1 MSNRVPRELL
11 FGNPEKTSPKISP
24 NGKLWAYLAPDEG
37 VLNIWVGAEGGPARP
52 LTKDRGRGV
61 RVFLWA
67 EDERSIL
74 YLQDVN
80 GDENWHLYQADLMTG
95 VTCDLTPYPGVQA
108 QIVATEPRFPDEILI
123 ALNDRD
129 PKLHDVWRLNL
140 KTKERT
146 LEAKNPGDVI
156 GWLPDRNFKIGLQ
169 KAMTSDGGTVLR
181 VKDSGR
187 LQETLEDENPLKGWR
202 DFLSCGPDD
211 QLGAHGFAPDGA
223 SIYIESSV
231 NRDLTALFEMPLSG
245 GHSRILA
252 EHPESDLS
260 AVLLHPSEHRV
271 EAAAFAVDR
280 LQWKILDPSLA
291 ADFTALEDLNADV
304 SIVSRNDADTIW
316 YILVN
321 TPERSPA
328 FLRWDRAARRV
339 TPLFLTRPQLEG
351 YTLAPMLPV
360 RYAARDG
367 LTVRGYITTPAG
379 RKAAMLPLVLLV
391 HGGPWVR
398 DHWGFNPEAQWLAS
412 LGYATLQLNYRG
424 SSGFGKGHLH
434 AGDREWGAKMQ
445 DDLTDGVKWAVAQG
459 VADPAR
465 VAIYGG
471 SYGGYAALAGAAFT
485 PGVYRCAI
493 DVVGPSNLITLIK
506 SIPPYWA
513 PMKRIFDLRVG
524 GVETEE
530 EFLKSRSPLFHVD
543 KIDIPLLIAQG
554 AHDPR
559 VKQAESEQI
568 VSALRAKGKPV
579 EYLLY
584 PDEGHGFAKPANRLA
599 FYAAAEAFLAKHLS

>member
-1 MSNRVPRELL
+1 MSERVPRELL
-11 FGNPEKTSPKISP
+11 FGNPEKASPKISP

-37 VLNIWVGAEGGPARP
+37 VLNIWAGPEGGDARP
-52 LTKDRGRGV
+52 LTGDRGRGI

-67 EDERSIL
+67 EDEKSIL
-74 YLQDVN
+74 YIQDRD
-80 GDENWHLYQADLMTG
+80 GDENWHLYQTDVESGATR
-95 VTCDLTPYPGVQA
+95 DLTPYPGVQA
-108 QIVATEPRFPDEILI
+108 QIVATEPRFPDEILV

-140 KTKERT
+140 KTGART

-156 GWLPDRNFKIGLQ
+156 GWLPDHGFRIALH
-169 KAMTSDGGTVLR
+169 KAMTPEGGTVLR
-181 VKDSGR
+181 LRDG
-187 LQETLEDENPLKGWR
+187 DGWR

-211 QLGAHGFAPDGA
+211 QLGAHGFTPDGA
-223 SIYIESSV
+223 SVYVESSV
-231 NRDLTALFEMPLSG
+231 GRDTTALLEVPLSG
-245 GHSRILA
+245 GPGKVLA
-252 EHPESDLS
+252 EHPESDLGS
-260 AVLLHPSEHRV
+260 VLIHPRRYHV
-271 EAAAFAVDR
+271 EAVTFEVDR
-280 LQWKILDPSLA
+280 IHWKALDPAVKTDITAIA
-291 ADFTALEDLNADV
+291 ALQGEATV
-304 SIVSRNDADTIW
+304 VSRNDADTVW
-316 YILVN
+316 YLLVN
-321 TPERSPA
+321 KPDKSPA
-328 FLRWDRAARRV
+328 FLRWNRV
-339 TPLFLTRPQLEG
+339 GRVATPLFSTRPRLDA
-351 YTLAPMLPV
+351 YRLAPMKPV
-360 RYAARDG
+360 KFAARDG
-367 LTVRGYITTPAG
+367 RTVRGYLTTPDDASADK
-379 RKAAMLPLVLLV
+379 RPLVLLV

-398 DHWGFNPEAQWLAS
+398 DHWGFHPEAQWLAS
-412 LGYATLQLNYRG
+412 LGYACLQLNYRG
-424 SSGFGKGHLH
+424 SAGFGKAHLH

-445 DDLTDGVKWAVAQG
+445 DDLTDGVRWAIAEG

-506 SIPPYWA
+506 SIPPYWE

-524 GVETEE
+524 SVETEE

-559 VKQAESEQI
+559 VKQSESEQI
-568 VSALRAKGKPV
+568 VEALRAKGKPV

-584 PDEGHGFAKPANRLA
+584 PDEGHGFVKPANRLD
-599 FYAAAEAFLAKHLS
+599 FYAKAEAFLARHLA

>member
-1 MSNRVPRELL
+1 MSERVPRELL
-11 FGNPEKTSPKISP
+11 FGNPEKASPKISP
-24 NGKLWAYLAPDEG
+24 NGKLWAYLAPDAG
-37 VLNIWVGAEGGPARP
+37 VLNIWIGPEGGLAKP

-74 YLQDVN
+74 YLQDAN
-80 GDENWHLYQADLMTG
+80 GDENWHVFQTCLDTG
-95 VTCDLTPYPGVQA
+95 VTRDLTPYPGVQA

-140 KTKERT
+140 KTGTRT
-146 LEAKNPGDVI
+146 LEATNPGDAI
-156 GWLPDRNFKIGLQ
+156 GWLTDQRFKIGLH
-169 KAMTSDGGTVLR
+169 KAMAPDGGTILR
-181 VKDSGR
+181 VKDG
-187 LQETLEDENPLKGWR
+187 DGWR

-211 QLGAHGFAPDGA
+211 QLGAHGFSPDGE
-223 SIYIESSV
+223 SIFVESSV
-231 NRDLTALFEMPLSG
+231 DRDTTALLAVPRSG
-245 GHSRILA
+245 GPGKILA
-252 EHPESDLS
+252 EHPESDLG
-260 AVLLHPSEHRV
+260 AVLIHPREYTI
-271 EAAAFAVDR
+271 EAVAFEVDR
-280 LQWKILDPSLA
+280 LHWEVLEPGLK
-291 ADFTALEDLNADV
+291 ADFAAMAALNGEV
-304 SIVSRNDADTIW
+304 SIVSRNDADTVW

-321 TPERSPA
+321 KPDRSPA
-328 FLRWDRAARRV
+328 FLRWDRVARIAA
-339 TPLFLTRPQLEG
+339 PLFSTRPKLDA
-351 YTLAPMLPV
+351 YKLAPMVPIKF
-360 RYAARDG
+360 AARDG
-367 LTVRGYITTPAG
+367 LTVRGYLTAPDGAFPNK
-379 RKAAMLPLVLLV
+379 RPLVVLV

-398 DHWGFNPEAQWLAS
+398 DHWGFHPEAQWLAS
-412 LGYATLQLNYRG
+412 LGFAALQLNYRG
-424 SSGFGKGHLH
+424 SAGFGKRHLH

-445 DDLTDGVKWAVAQG
+445 DDLTDGVRWAVAQG

-485 PGVYRCAI
+485 PGVYRCAV
-493 DVVGPSNLITLIK
+493 DVVGPSNLITLIQ
-506 SIPPYWA
+506 SIPPYWE

-524 GVETEE
+524 SVETEE

-543 KIDIPLLIAQG
+543 KIDVPLLIAQG

-568 VSALRAKGKPV
+568 VAALRAKGKPV

-584 PDEGHGFAKPANRLA
+584 PDEGHGFAKPANRLD
-599 FYAAAEAFLAKHLS
+599 FYAKAEAFLAKHLS